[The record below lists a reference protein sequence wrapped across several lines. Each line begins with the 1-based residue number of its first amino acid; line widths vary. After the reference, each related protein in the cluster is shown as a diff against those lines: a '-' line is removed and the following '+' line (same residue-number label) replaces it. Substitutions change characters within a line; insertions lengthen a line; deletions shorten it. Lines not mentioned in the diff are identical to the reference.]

1 MNYKLDQVKGVGKL
15 FRVVTLAIESV
26 CLMRR
31 ALCFAGIT
39 NQRETACV
47 WSKSKGEGICN
58 GMWIS
63 DLTTPHTR
71 I

>member
-1 MNYKLDQVKGVGKL
+1 MNYKLDQVKGVGEPVSTL
-15 FRVVTLAIESV
+15 TLAIEPLSLTQHVV
-26 CLMRR
+26 C
-31 ALCFAGIT
+31 FVGTT